1 MAVKN
6 DQLKKQL
13 LSEKARL
20 EEELAE
26 ISESPG
32 ASVGYGN
39 HMADDATIAYEQTK
53 ALAVKQNAK
62 WLLVQVKEALD
73 RFDDGTY
80 GVCENC
86 GQSIDPARLKAIPY
100 TALCMSCAQNQKRR

>member
-1 MAVKN
+1 MAVRYE
-6 DQLKKQL
+6 QLKKQL
-13 LSEKARL
+13 QSEKSRL
-20 EEELAE
+20 EQELDE
-26 ISESPG
+26 VSEAAG

-62 WLLVQVKEALD
+62 WLLVQVSEALE
-73 RFDDGTY
+73 RFEEGTF

-100 TALCMSCAQNQKRR
+100 TALCMECAQGQRRR

>member
-1 MAVKN
+1 MAVKYE
-6 DQLKKQL
+6 QLKKQL
-13 LSEKARL
+13 LSEKSRL
-20 EEELAE
+20 EEELDE
-26 ISESPG
+26 ISEAPG
-32 ASVGYGN
+32 TSVGYGN

-62 WLLVQVKEALD
+62 WLLVQVNEALE
-73 RFDDGTY
+73 RFEEGTF

-100 TALCMSCAQNQKRR
+100 TALCMGCAQGQARR

>member
-1 MAVKN
+1 MAVRYE
-6 DQLKKQL
+6 QLKKQL
-13 LSEKARL
+13 LSEKSRL
-20 EEELAE
+20 EEELDQ
-26 ISESPG
+26 ISEAPG
-32 ASVGYGN
+32 ASVGCGN

-62 WLLVQVKEALD
+62 WLLVQVKEALE
-73 RFDDGTY
+73 RFEEGTF

-100 TALCMSCAQNQKRR
+100 TALCMSCAQGQTRR

>member
-1 MAVKN
+1 MAVRHE
-6 DQLKKQL
+6 QLKKQL

-20 EEELAE
+20 EEELEE

-53 ALAVKQNAK
+53 ALAVKQNAQ
-62 WLLVQVKEALD
+62 WLLVQVNEALE
-73 RFDDGTY
+73 RFENGIF

-100 TALCMSCAQNQKRR
+100 TALCMSCAQNQRRR